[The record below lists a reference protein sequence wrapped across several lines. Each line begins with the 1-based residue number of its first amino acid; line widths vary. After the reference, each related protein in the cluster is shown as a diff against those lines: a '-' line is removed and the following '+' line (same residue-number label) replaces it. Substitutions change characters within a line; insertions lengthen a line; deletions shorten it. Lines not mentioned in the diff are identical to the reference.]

1 MVLKNFYT
9 VQPNSNNKYFT
20 RFKFVGKINR
30 DIKKKFRD
38 TFYNNNTLS
47 KLINNKIYTK
57 NALDKSGVYE
67 IQCDNCE
74 YKYIGQTG
82 RSFLIR
88 FNEHMRSWKNK
99 KSDSNLAIHLLENN
113 HNCSIKNLKIL
124 HVEKKGSK
132 LNFLE
137 AFEID
142 KAIKRNEKLMND
154 QTDILHSK
162 ILKILSKR
170 NFS

>member
-1 MVLKNFYT
+1 MSAFNCFIHRLVTIPLSKENFTDELNIIKQIAINNGYNVNIIDRLLENKTKTLVLKNFYA

-20 RFKFVGKINR
+20 RFNFVGKINR
-30 DIKKKFRD
+30 DIKKNFRD
-38 TFYNNNTLS
+38 TNIKPAYYNNNTLS

-88 FNEHMRSWKNK
+88 FNEHMRYWKNK
-99 KSDSNLAIHLLENN
+99 IR
-113 HNCSIKNLKIL
+113 
-124 HVEKKGSK
+124 
-132 LNFLE
+132 F
-137 AFEID
+137 
-142 KAIKRNEKLMND
+142 
-154 QTDILHSK
+154 
-162 ILKILSKR
+162 
-170 NFS
+170 